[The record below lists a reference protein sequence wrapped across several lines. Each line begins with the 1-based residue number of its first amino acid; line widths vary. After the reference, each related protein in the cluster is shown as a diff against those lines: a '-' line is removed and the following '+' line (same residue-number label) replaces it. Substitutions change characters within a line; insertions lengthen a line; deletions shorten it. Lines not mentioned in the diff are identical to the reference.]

1 MPRPIEIIR
10 VPGLTGYAEMMA
22 TQRERQAEV
31 AAGNAPDTLYLLQH
45 TPTIT
50 LGRDAKPA
58 HLLRGREALA
68 ALGIDVIEVD
78 RGGDVTYHGPGQ
90 LVAYP
95 ILDLNHWRTSVGW
108 YLRTL
113 EQVIIDTLAAY
124 GIQGERLDGYT
135 GVWIGG
141 AKVAAIGVGLRHWVT
156 LHGIALNIAPD
167 MAHFGLIVPC
177 GIADKPVTTLGQL
190 LPYTPPFDE
199 VQFHFQQAF
208 AHRFGETQ
216 PAQEA

>member
-1 MPRPIEIIR
+1 MPRPIEIVR
-10 VPGLTGYAEMMA
+10 VPGLVGYAEMLA
-22 TQRERQAEV
+22 TQRARQTEV
-31 AAGNAPDTLYLLQH
+31 AAGHAPDTLYLLQH

-58 HLLRGREALA
+58 HLLRSRDALA
-68 ALGIDVIEVD
+68 ALGINVIEVD

-113 EQVIIDTLAAY
+113 EQVIIDTIAPY
-124 GIQGERLDGYT
+124 GIHGERLEGYT
-135 GVWIGG
+135 GVWVGG

-167 MAHFGLIVPC
+167 MAHFGLIIPC
-177 GIADKPVTTLGQL
+177 GIADKPVTTLAQL
-190 LPYTPPFDE
+190 LPAAPFFGDVSRRFEEHFVSQFGSTP
-199 VQFHFQQAF
+199 
-208 AHRFGETQ
+208 
-216 PAQEA
+216 

>member
-1 MPRPIEIIR
+1 MPRPIEIVR
-10 VPGLTGYAEMMA
+10 VPGRIGYAEMLAM
-22 TQRERQAEV
+22 QRARQAEV
-31 AAGNAPDTLYLLQH
+31 AAGHAPDTLYLLQH

-50 LGRDAKPA
+50 LGREAKAA
-58 HLLRGREALA
+58 HLLRSRDALA

-124 GIQGERLDGYT
+124 GIHGDRLEGYT
-135 GVWIGG
+135 GVWVGG

-156 LHGIALNIAPD
+156 LHGIALNIAPS
-167 MAHFGLIVPC
+167 MAHFGLIIPC
-177 GIADKPVTTLGQL
+177 GIADKPVTTLARL
-190 LPYTPPFDE
+190 LPEAPPFDA
-199 VQFHFQQAF
+199 VQSHFQRAF
-208 AHRFGETQ
+208 AHHFGETQ
-216 PAQEA
+216 RSQEA